1 MKKLLWLLPLI
12 GAFIL
17 LTQSCSTESTP
28 VYQLTTS
35 AEPAEAGSVSQS
47 AREANEGESITIT
60 ATPNEHWVFDR
71 WGGDHTGSDNPAT
84 VLMDSDKSITA
95 LYKKREYPL
104 SITIEGK
111 GTVKEEVIQSKSIDY
126 PHGTIVELTAEA
138 IDEWEFKEWTGDIVS
153 DENPIKLTVDGPIQL
168 TATFVHIIE
177 DRIRKAKEKA
187 SNLLS
192 PELVDIFISILEDEA
207 SSIEDQVFLDSIN
220 VAYSALID
228 SISKYSNLD
237 DFKDLVAGIQS
248 NIANKTGSINLSAS
262 SLSCALNPGL
272 GYSRSAETYSEVSVG
287 IAAGAG
293 KQLSARGGGGTEF
306 IYDFV
311 NMDRG
316 VYAYSFCGV
325 GGALTGGLGGGVG
338 SNIGIAGVRKFLF
351 NILPDQRSSKD
362 RFEGASRS
370 YAAGIGASIAAF
382 IDLDLSATVG
392 FGLEIEMDRRIE
404 FAAKHL
410 GECAAYYFN
419 RPVRGGVKE
428 VFISGSVA
436 GGVGYAI
443 EVLALAK
450 GETLGTYKTLVEEGY
465 TDFGVSNL
473 NRLTR
478 IEAAVKMAAELVVPE
493 PEMFIVTGPS
503 PFAAAMAVL
512 YGFFDPSK
520 CDAPYLTPEIE
531 TLNPI
536 DIDVRSANL
545 RAKVVDDGG
554 QTVTNRGLCW
564 STSKNPTTDNNCK
577 EEGRGTGSFSSN
589 LTNLLPNTQYYV
601 RAFATNNVGTAYGNQ
616 VIFKTGEGIDDVPP
630 DVNDFMTPE
639 DKQTLEDQGLTIHT
653 GLSPPN
659 VEGYYYANSLET
671 ADRSMRF
678 MNYSYRY
685 HDQTTGLSIKS
696 SHISENGSDI
706 SEGKGAFIAGSGN
719 TFSIFMESISEL
731 DQGTHVTTIESA
743 RIYSGTITS
752 DGIKGFQFGFI
763 VTSKK
768 NDKDNRYMN
777 VGDTRVIYETDGL
790 AERVNEFPFAPKL
803 ISSYDDFSIYIR
815 D

>member
-12 GAFIL
+12 GAFII

-60 ATPNEHWVFDR
+60 AVPNEHWVFNG

-104 SITIEGK
+104 AITIEGK

-153 DENPIKLTVDGPIQL
+153 DENPIQLTIDGPVQL

-187 SNLLS
+187 DNLLS

-207 SSIEDQVFLDSIN
+207 SSVEDQVFLDSIN

-228 SISKYSNLD
+228 SVSKYSNVD

-370 YAAGIGASIAAF
+370 YAAGIGVSIAAF

-493 PEMFIVTGPS
+493 PEMFIVTGSS
-503 PFAAAMAVL
+503 PFASAMALVYSL
-512 YGFFDPSK
+512 FDPSK

-536 DIDVRSANL
+536 DINVRGANL

-616 VIFKTGEGIDDVPP
+616 VIFKTDEGIDDVPP

-639 DKQTLEDQGLTIHT
+639 DKRTLEDQGLTIHT

-659 VEGYYYANSLET
+659 VEGYYYANSLEK
-671 ADRSMRF
+671 ADGSMRF

-719 TFSIFMESISEL
+719 TFSIFMESISEIN
-731 DQGTHVTTIESA
+731 QGTHVTIIESA

-752 DGIKGFQFGFI
+752 DGIKDFQFGFI
-763 VTSKK
+763 VTNKQ

-777 VGDTRVIYETDGL
+777 VGDTRVIYEADGL
-790 AERVNEFPFAPKL
+790 AERVNEFPFVPKL
-803 ISSYDDFSIYIR
+803 ISSYDDFSIYIK

>member
-12 GAFIL
+12 GAFII

-60 ATPNEHWVFDR
+60 AVPNEHWVFNG

-104 SITIEGK
+104 AITIEGK

-153 DENPIKLTVDGPIQL
+153 DENPIQLTIDGPVQL

-187 SNLLS
+187 DNLLS

-207 SSIEDQVFLDSIN
+207 SSVEDQVFLDSIN

-228 SISKYSNLD
+228 SVSKYSNVD

-493 PEMFIVTGPS
+493 PEMFIVTGSS
-503 PFAAAMAVL
+503 PFASAMALVYSL
-512 YGFFDPSK
+512 FDPSK

-536 DIDVRSANL
+536 DINVRGANL

-616 VIFKTGEGIDDVPP
+616 VIFKTDEGIDDVPP

-639 DKQTLEDQGLTIHT
+639 DKRTLEDQGLTIHT

-659 VEGYYYANSLET
+659 VEGYYYANSLEK
-671 ADRSMRF
+671 ADGSMRF

-719 TFSIFMESISEL
+719 TFSIFMESISEIN
-731 DQGTHVTTIESA
+731 QGTHVTIIESA

-752 DGIKGFQFGFI
+752 DGIKDFQFGFI
-763 VTSKK
+763 VTNKQ

-777 VGDTRVIYETDGL
+777 VGDTRVIYEADGL
-790 AERVNEFPFAPKL
+790 AERVNEFPFVPKL
-803 ISSYDDFSIYIR
+803 ISSYDDFSIYIK